1 MSSNSSGVA
10 RPPSGQSKPYSC
22 VPMMKR
28 AGFGWVRM
36 KAMILA
42 TQVASE
48 IGPAGLVAQ
57 WRSQAI
63 TNSRSQIAASAA

>member
-1 MSSNSSGVA
+1 MA
-10 RPPSGQSKPYSC
+10 FAPRGQSKPYSC
-22 VPMMKR
+22 VPIVKR
-28 AGFGWVRM
+28 EAFGTVVTYL
-36 KAMILA
+36 MILP

-63 TNSRSQIAASAA
+63 TNSRSAMAASAG